1 MRTIDK
7 EKVKEKIAVFWNIM
21 GITSLRVRVSRGTAA
36 VQWAEGNFIDIEYL
50 DNIYYVDVHKDDL
63 HMFKR
68 WLRANKIAY
77 VTGTNEELKKMRKQ
91 RPLIMLTPI
100 EEFSSEIRRGFPT
113 MPLKEFVEWC
123 KGKQPMESILEYAD
137 LKYDLGLGI
146 RCSDEE
152 TRAIMEKF
160 VMKQRNKEKRKAERL
175 LKMFRENS
183 EQLG

>member
-7 EKVKEKIAVFWNIM
+7 QKIKERNLVFWKLMSI
-21 GITSLRVRVSRGTAA
+21 IKLRARVSRGTAA
-36 VQWAEGNFIDIEYL
+36 VHWAEGNFIDIDYL
-50 DNIYYVDVHKDDL
+50 DNIYYVDVHKDNL

-77 VTGTNEELKKMRKQ
+77 VTGTDEKLKEKKQ

-113 MPLKEFVEWC
+113 MPLKEFVQWC

-146 RCSDEE
+146 RCADEE

-160 VMKQRNKEKRKAERL
+160 MMKERNKEKRKAERF
-175 LKMFRENS
+175 LKMFWENS
-183 EQLG
+183 DQ